1 MSKHLQTEIDR
12 LKKRIL
18 HLGALVEEAVERASR
33 AVTTRDVGL
42 AKSVIE
48 ADAEIDRIEV
58 DVEEECLKI
67 LALHQPV
74 AVDLRYVIS
83 VLKIDNDLERIG
95 DLAANIAERAELLV
109 SRPLAPEANSL
120 PAMLEAVRGMLRQSL
135 DSLVNMDAG
144 LARRVLVADSEVDA
158 MNRDIFRKVQSAIKE
173 RPSDL
178 DVLIPILSV
187 SRYLERV
194 SDHATN
200 IAEDVIYM
208 LEGEIARHAKSRS
221 KAPGGPGGQGTP

>member
-1 MSKHLQTEIDR
+1 MPKHLQTEIDK

-18 HLGALVEEAVERASR
+18 HLVALVEEAVEKASR
-33 AVTTRDVGL
+33 AVATRDIDL
-42 AKSVIE
+42 AKEVNG
-48 ADAEIDRIEV
+48 ADADIDRIEV

-74 AVDLRYVIS
+74 AVDLRYVVS
-83 VLKIDNDLERIG
+83 VLKINNDLERVG
-95 DLAANIAERAELLV
+95 DLAANVAERAELLV
-109 SRPLAPEANSL
+109 SRPLPPEAGSL
-120 PAMLEAVRGMLRQSL
+120 PKMVEAVRAMLRESL
-135 DSLVNMDAG
+135 DSFVNMDSQ
-144 LARRVLVADSEVDA
+144 LARSVLVADSEVDA
-158 MNRDIFRKVQSAIKE
+158 MNRGMFDRIQAAIKE

-178 DVLIPILSV
+178 DILLPILSV

-208 LEGEIARHAKSRS
+208 LEGEIARHGGGRS
-221 KAPGGPGGQGTP
+221 GSSEST